1 MARPRGWAAPIRRRL
16 RRGSQVMRRAPPW
29 RQDLR
34 HPQGKVIA
42 KKPGDGAGQ
51 RIACQ
56 RRRPRLSAGRHR
68 PCDVPRGAPQALA
81 HDGVVGGEGAQG
93 AFLHL
98 DADVRDG
105 RIRRSAEL
113 TLRAGGH
120 AQPVA
125 DGKLDVLA
133 VNRGRASNNREK
145 LPFLTFDNLEKLVFP
160 SFDNREKFYIA
171 L

>member
-1 MARPRGWAAPIRRRL
+1 MASSAVKAPREPSFTWM
-16 RRGSQVMRRAPPW
+16 QTYVM
-29 RQDLR
+29 
-34 HPQGKVIA
+34 
-42 KKPGDGAGQ
+42 
-51 RIACQ
+51 
-56 RRRPRLSAGRHR
+56 
-68 PCDVPRGAPQALA
+68 
-81 HDGVVGGEGAQG
+81 GG
-93 AFLHL
+93 
-98 DADVRDG
+98 
-105 RIRRSAEL
+105 IRRSAEL
-113 TLRAGGH
+113 TLRARGH